1 MGASAM
7 QQAIEALELLP
18 AEEQQ
23 IVLELVQRRMAE
35 TRRAEIARNARLTL
49 RAVRAGKASA
59 GSVDDL
65 RRDLGQSE

>member
-1 MGASAM
+1 M
-7 QQAIEALELLP
+7 QQVIEALELLP

-65 RRDLGQSE
+65 RRDLEQSE